1 MIKGNKELRRYTT
14 IYPKTVT
21 TINSL
26 DDYKNYGHKL
36 LKQSNNSK
44 LGKVV
49 GKGAF
54 VKKPLYSLSLV
65 EREMGCPK
73 SCHHWD
79 SCYGNNMPFA
89 HRFRTDNALYFTAIL
104 KDEIYNLTKKHK
116 FGIHIRLHVLGDFF
130 SKEYINFWYLILKLY
145 PKVSIYGYTAHKP
158 KSMLGKQIKNV
169 INKIGFDRFA
179 IRFSNADVELSANST
194 EYKPRLLENVSLNPI
209 VCPEQLDKVANCV
222 SCGLCWNSNAKQ
234 ILFKTH

>member
-1 MIKGNKELRRYTT
+1 MIKGNAKLRRYTT
-14 IYPKTVT
+14 IYPKTIT
-21 TINSL
+21 TINSW
-26 DDYKNYGHKL
+26 DDYLAYGHKL

-89 HRFRTDNALYFTAIL
+89 HRFKTDKRKKVFREIL
-104 KDEIYNLTKKHK
+104 EYELP
-116 FGIHIRLHVLGDFF
+116 HIRPVV
-130 SKEYINFWYLILKLY
+130 N
-145 PKVSIYGYTAHKP
+145 
-158 KSMLGKQIKNV
+158 
-169 INKIGFDRFA
+169 
-179 IRFSNADVELSANST
+179 
-194 EYKPRLLENVSLNPI
+194 
-209 VCPEQLDKVANCV
+209 
-222 SCGLCWNSNAKQ
+222 
-234 ILFKTH
+234 

>member
-1 MIKGNKELRRYTT
+1 MIKGNAELRKYTT
-14 IYPKTVT
+14 IYPKTVY
-21 TINSL
+21 TINSI
-26 DDYKNYGHKL
+26 DDYRAYGHKL
-36 LKQSNNSK
+36 LKQSNNTK

-49 GKGAF
+49 AKGKF

-89 HRFRTDNALYFTAIL
+89 HRFKTDDDITFTSIL
-104 KDEIYNLTKKHK
+104 KNEIIDLLKKHK

-130 SKEYINFWYLILKLY
+130 SDYYIDFWRSILFNNK
-145 PKVSIYGYTAHKP
+145 KVSIYGYTAHSP

-169 INKIGFDRFA
+169 INKIGFNRFA